1 MDERMDLFTR
11 ALGLGEPWRVVAVD
25 FDEAARSLEL
35 HLDFPVGARFACPR
49 CGGLCPV
56 HDTALRR
63 WRHLDFFQHEAHLCA
78 PAPRVRCPED
88 GVLTVEVA
96 WARAGSGFTL
106 LFEALVMTLASEMPV
121 AAIAGLVGEHDTRLW
136 RVIGHY
142 VEAARAREDWSPVSR
157 VGLDE
162 TSFRRGQDYVSVFAD
177 LDRRRVVYAIEGR
190 DAPVVAGF
198 VAELE
203 VHGGH
208 PGQILEVCMDMSVAY
223 QDGVATYLPDACV
236 TFDRFHLVKLLG
248 EAVDEVRRQ
257 ERAEHAASLRG
268 SRYLWL
274 KRPENLTPRQ
284 RIRLNALLAE
294 PLRTVRAYRLRLAFD
309 QIFDLPPEA
318 APAALERWRRRAM
331 RSRLEPLRRFART
344 VAQHQVGILRW
355 WTTKI
360 SNGLLEGL
368 HSLVQAAKR
377 RARGYRTTKNYITMI
392 YLVAGKLD
400 LPTIHTK

>member
-1 MDERMDLFTR
+1 M
-11 ALGLGEPWRVVAVD
+11 
-25 FDEAARSLEL
+25 EL

-63 WRHLDFFQHEAHLCA
+63 WRHLDFFQHEAHLSA

-177 LDRRRVVYAIEGR
+177 LDRRRVVYAIEGET
-190 DAPVVAGF
+190 P
-198 VAELE
+198 
-203 VHGGH
+203 
-208 PGQILEVCMDMSVAY
+208 PSW
-223 QDGVATYLPDACV
+223 
-236 TFDRFHLVKLLG
+236 
-248 EAVDEVRRQ
+248 
-257 ERAEHAASLRG
+257 RG
-268 SRYLWL
+268 SSPNSKSTAATQVRSWRCAWTCRSPT
-274 KRPENLTPRQ
+274 KTASPPTCQTPASRS
-284 RIRLNALLAE
+284 
-294 PLRTVRAYRLRLAFD
+294 TG
-309 QIFDLPPEA
+309 LP
-318 APAALERWRRRAM
+318 
-331 RSRLEPLRRFART
+331 
-344 VAQHQVGILRW
+344 
-355 WTTKI
+355 
-360 SNGLLEGL
+360 
-368 HSLVQAAKR
+368 
-377 RARGYRTTKNYITMI
+377 
-392 YLVAGKLD
+392 
-400 LPTIHTK
+400 